1 MSSRL
6 EIALRRSLIGQ
17 PQKQRRTAKALGLKK
32 IGQVVYKEDRPE
44 IRGMAAKISHLV
56 EIKSAKK

>member
-1 MSSRL
+1 MSSKL
-6 EIALRRSLIGQ
+6 EILLKRSLIGR

-44 IRGMAAKISHLV
+44 IRGMAAQISHLI